1 MSSRKD
7 IESAVEK
14 TADTYD
20 LYRKAMREESI
31 AVIVAIIAAWLSAIL
46 VLTLDVPVFISI
58 IMLVAVFSLWV
69 TSLFASRK
77 TRKARDVFLKSEGD
91 MFRMLLER
99 ELESLE
105 EAIAKRIKEEDG
117 GN

>member
-14 TADTYD
+14 TADMYD
-20 LYRKAMREESI
+20 LYRRAMREES
-31 AVIVAIIAAWLSAIL
+31 AVVVVAVIAAWLVAIL
-46 VLTLDVPVFISI
+46 IFTLDIPTAVSI
-58 IMLVAVFSLWV
+58 TMLVAVFSLWV

-77 TRKARDVFLKSEGD
+77 TRKARAIFLKSEGD
-91 MFRMLLER
+91 MFRTLLER

-117 GN
+117 GK